1 MPARRIFPSVLATA
15 ERRIEMFIVVHHK
28 FTDPETAF
36 ARGENLLAGN
46 GAPPGVLVREFYPAR
61 DKADAFCLWE
71 GNSLEDVRDY
81 VDATLGD
88 SSRNTYWEVDAEIAR
103 GLPELATSRA

>member
-1 MPARRIFPSVLATA
+1 
-15 ERRIEMFIVVHHK
+15 MFIVVHHK
-28 FTDPETAF
+28 LIDPATAF

-46 GAPPGVLVREFYPAR
+46 GAPPGVLVREFYPSR
-61 DKADAFCLWE
+61 DKADVFCLWE
-71 GNSLEDVRDY
+71 GSSLTEVRDY

-103 GLPELATSRA
+103 GLPDLATRA

>member
-1 MPARRIFPSVLATA
+1 MPAGRILPSVLFNSQ
-15 ERRIEMFIVVHHK
+15 RRIEMFIVVHHQ

-36 ARGENLLAGN
+36 VRGENLLAGT
-46 GAPPGVLVREFYPAR
+46 GAPSGVLVREFFPSR

-71 GNSLEDVRDY
+71 GRSLEDVRDY

-88 SSRNTYWEVDAEIAR
+88 SSRNTYWEVDAEMAR
-103 GLPELATSRA
+103 GLPEVATTGT